1 MNNLTITNS
10 TANSTVVVP
19 GAVIYVPFA
28 ISIFGLIG
36 NIGTFLTIVLSELKK
51 NYVNHYIMVLLVSD
65 SVLLFDIF
73 ITPILRPDVIN
84 FWLCFA
90 QEYVYNVTIFISC
103 FSIMS
108 LTVERFFAIVFPLKH
123 LRHSDCKRWKIIV
136 AWILPIIL
144 LNFNLLFALKS
155 TENDTYTI
163 LVSSSSEERVKCQY
177 NYSLHEAYYFFYWPR
192 SFFTFLL
199 PTLVVLVANLTIII
213 KLRGRSILTGN
224 INSSAAAR
232 ANNVVLFAIPVV
244 YIVLN
249 IPYSV
254 RSLMKFV
261 MDTVSNEK
269 LYQNHYLL
277 YAGSF
282 YIYCFNF
289 SVNFI
294 IYALSSRS
302 FRQAFLRIWI
312 SKKKVGMNSTRTN
325 VTTTTG
331 TMQLHSIKST
341 L

>member
-1 MNNLTITNS
+1 MNNLTSNATDNS
-10 TANSTVVVP
+10 TLVVP

-36 NIGTFLTIVLSELKK
+36 NIGTFLTIVLTELKK

-73 ITPILRPDVIN
+73 ITPFLRPDVIN
-84 FWLCFA
+84 FWTCFA

-108 LTVERFFAIVFPLKH
+108 LTMERFFAIVFPFKHLKH
-123 LRHSDCKRWKIIV
+123 SGFNRWKVIV
-136 AWILPIIL
+136 AWIIPIFIMN
-144 LNFNLLFALKS
+144 LNINFALKG
-155 TENDTYTI
+155 TENDTFTI

-177 NYSLHEAYYFFYWPR
+177 NYALPEAYHFFYWPR

-199 PTLVVLVANLTIII
+199 PTLVVLIVNITIIV
-213 KLRGRSILTGN
+213 KLRGRSILKGN
-224 INSSAAAR
+224 CTSTAAR
-232 ANNVVLFAIPVV
+232 SNNVILFAIPVV
-244 YIVLN
+244 YVILN

-261 MDTVSNEK
+261 MDTVSNDQ
-269 LYQNHYLL
+269 LYRNHYWL

-302 FRQAFLRIWI
+302 FRHTFIRLWCL
-312 SKKKVGMNSTRTN
+312 SNKVGVDSTATG
-325 VTTTTG
+325 TTG
-331 TMQLHSIKST
+331 TMQLQSIRSN
-341 L
+341 